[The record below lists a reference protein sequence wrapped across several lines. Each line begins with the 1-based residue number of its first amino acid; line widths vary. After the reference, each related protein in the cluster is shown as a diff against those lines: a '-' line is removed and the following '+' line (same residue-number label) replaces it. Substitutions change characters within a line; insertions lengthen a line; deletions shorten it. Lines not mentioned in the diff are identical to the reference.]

1 MRKIVSVLTL
11 LLVLWTLCGCSA
23 FTSAGPSEEG
33 EGSSAIEAAAPAE
46 PSAPS
51 PSPMPTPKPEPVTVA
66 GQVVRASKSVFELR
80 LEDGS
85 ALTVVITDET
95 QVTGDAL
102 LDGCQAAV
110 TYDKNARTT
119 DTVPALAVEL
129 TAPEEKDVPTPEE
142 LLSSMTLEEKVG
154 QLFFV
159 RVPKEDA
166 AETAARYQFGGYIL
180 FGRDFADK
188 TRDQVREDI
197 QSYQDSVGVPM
208 LIGVD
213 EEGGTVVRVS
223 SNPALCPEP
232 YLSPRQLYEQGG
244 LDLAASV
251 EQEKIHT
258 LQDLGINVNFAPVC
272 DVTQEEGA
280 FMYDRSLGRDP
291 ETTAAY
297 VERIVSL
304 YGENGMGCVLKHF
317 PGYGN
322 NEDTHTGVALDE
334 RPYDVFRQQDF
345 LPFQAGIQAGA
356 GCVLVCH
363 NIVSCGD
370 GERPASLAGMAP
382 GSSGRAGLYRL
393 HHHRRP
399 GDGRHPAVLRR
410 LQRGGAGGAGW
421 QRPAVLLRLRDPVPR
436 CAGRRGRRANPRGA
450 HRPIRPA
457 GSALEGGAGAAGLEK
472 GLLSKPFAIFL

>member
-1 MRKIVSVLTL
+1 MRKIVSALAW

-110 TYDKNARTT
+110 TYDKNARTM

-129 TAPEEKDVPTPEE
+129 TAPEEKDALTPEE

-159 RVPKEDA
+159 RVPKEEA
-166 AETAARYQFGGYIL
+166 AEVAARYQFGGYIL

-197 QSYQDSVGVPM
+197 QSYQDSVSVPM

-244 LDLAASV
+244 LDLAAGV

-291 ETTAAY
+291 ETTADY
-297 VERIVSL
+297 VKRIVSL

-317 PGYGN
+317 SR
-322 NEDTHTGVALDE
+322 L
-334 RPYDVFRQQDF
+334 RQQRGY
-345 LPFQAGIQAGA
+345 PHRRG
-356 GCVLVCH
+356 
-363 NIVSCGD
+363 
-370 GERPASLAGMAP
+370 P
-382 GSSGRAGLYRL
+382 GRAPL
-393 HHHRRP
+393 
-399 GDGRHPAVLRR
+399 
-410 LQRGGAGGAGW
+410 
-421 QRPAVLLRLRDPVPR
+421 
-436 CAGRRGRRANPRGA
+436 
-450 HRPIRPA
+450 
-457 GSALEGGAGAAGLEK
+457 
-472 GLLSKPFAIFL
+472 

>member
-1 MRKIVSVLTL
+1 MRKIVSALAL

-110 TYDKNARTT
+110 TYDKSARTM

-129 TAPEEKDVPTPEE
+129 TTPEEKDALTPEE

-159 RVPKEDA
+159 RVPKEEA
-166 AETAARYQFGGYIL
+166 AEAAARYQFGGYIL

-291 ETTAAY
+291 ETAADY
-297 VERIVSL
+297 VKRIVSL

-370 GERPASLAGMAP
+370 GERPASLSPEWHRVLREELGFTGCIITDDLVMDAIQQYCDASSAAVQAVLAGNDLLCC
-382 GSSGRAGLYRL
+382 SDYETQF
-393 HHHRRP
+393 
-399 GDGRHPAVLRR
+399 PAVL
-410 LQRGGAGGAGW
+410 A
-421 QRPAVLLRLRDPVPR
+421 AV
-436 CAGRRGRRANPRGA
+436 
-450 HRPIRPA
+450 
-457 GSALEGGAGAAGLEK
+457 EGGQIPEERIDQSVLRVLRWKEEL
-472 GLLSKPFAIFL
+472 GLLE

>member
-33 EGSSAIEAAAPAE
+33 EGSSAIEAAAPVE

-51 PSPMPTPKPEPVTVA
+51 SSPMPTPKPEPVTVA

-85 ALTVVITDET
+85 ALTVVLTDET

-110 TYDKNARTT
+110 TYDKSARTM

-129 TAPEEKDVPTPEE
+129 TAPEEKTAPTPEE

-159 RVPKEDA
+159 RVPKEEA
-166 AETAARYQFGGYIL
+166 AEVAARYQFGGYIL

-188 TRDQVREDI
+188 TRDQVRGDI

-208 LIGVD
+208 FIGVD

-244 LDLAASV
+244 LDLAAGV
-251 EQEKIHT
+251 EQEKKGMQMT
-258 LQDLGINVNFAPVC
+258 APV
-272 DVTQEEGA
+272 
-280 FMYDRSLGRDP
+280 S
-291 ETTAAY
+291 
-297 VERIVSL
+297 
-304 YGENGMGCVLKHF
+304 
-317 PGYGN
+317 
-322 NEDTHTGVALDE
+322 
-334 RPYDVFRQQDF
+334 
-345 LPFQAGIQAGA
+345 
-356 GCVLVCH
+356 
-363 NIVSCGD
+363 
-370 GERPASLAGMAP
+370 
-382 GSSGRAGLYRL
+382 GS
-393 HHHRRP
+393 
-399 GDGRHPAVLRR
+399 
-410 LQRGGAGGAGW
+410 
-421 QRPAVLLRLRDPVPR
+421 
-436 CAGRRGRRANPRGA
+436 GRRGSMRSPRPSTRAVPPSTQKGTSEPTRAAISRRPSAVKG
-450 HRPIRPA
+450 RPQRELSARSTAAASAEPPPRPA
-457 GSALEGGAGAAGLEK
+457 QTGMRFSILM
-472 GLLSKPFAIFL
+472 